1 MQKLLGSAQLQGA
14 NNGNNKQSKSS
25 CPTLQASLFG
35 TFHQNS
41 GRTGYTTEGALF
53 IFIQL
58 STDTV
63 RALRK
68 GLGTFK
74 TVKATQSWS
83 MHVNVRPV
91 RSGLKKMSSVSFQQT
106 ILILFEMT

>member
-14 NNGNNKQSKSS
+14 NNRNNKPSQSS
-25 CPTLQASLFG
+25 CPALQASLFG

-41 GRTGYTTEGALF
+41 ARTGYTNEGALF
-53 IFIQL
+53 IM

-68 GLGTFK
+68 GLGTYK

-83 MHVNVRPV
+83 MHVNMRPV

-106 ILILFEMT
+106 ILVLFVMT